1 MLRDDAYAFCDD
13 VRCLSDEFRG
23 MGAIKMKAV
32 CVGALLL
39 SCVVP
44 ATEMAHAQ
52 SSEPIR
58 LAQQQRATNT
68 PREQLREQMNENVVN
83 LMGGQLGAVYIVIAH
98 DISVAVNDGNNM
110 RVLPV
115 VGGAGVQNIRDVVFL
130 RGVDLGV
137 TNILSLNKLKETG
150 ELGPNL
156 DQQVAYIA
164 PLFNETMQV
173 VARPEINRVEDLRGK
188 RVAVNSAGSA
198 TAEFAPAVFK
208 SLNVEV
214 QTLTLPQ
221 GDALEKMQ
229 AGEIHATVCT
239 CPIPIPAYSNVKAAS
254 GFKLLSIPYTPALE
268 RATYYPAAIKASEY
282 PNLIPADGKVETIA
296 TSAVLISFN
305 WQRGS
310 IRYNRLARFTDAF
323 FSKFDNLL
331 QPARHPLWKTVNL
344 AATIPG
350 WQRFSAAQEWLDKNS
365 QRAASAKSA
374 KEETAERLFRQFLE
388 WQRTNKQ

>member
-1 MLRDDAYAFCDD
+1 
-13 VRCLSDEFRG
+13 
-23 MGAIKMKAV
+23 MKAV
-32 CVGALLL
+32 CVGALIL

-44 ATEMAHAQ
+44 AIETAHAQ
-52 SSEPIR
+52 STEPIR
-58 LAQQQRATNT
+58 LAQAQQRSSIT
-68 PREQLREQMNENVVN
+68 PREQMREQMNENVLN

-98 DISVAVNDGNNM
+98 DISVAVNDGNSM

-173 VARPEINRVEDLRGK
+173 VARPEINRIEDLRGK
-188 RVAVNSAGSA
+188 KVAVNSAGSA
-198 TAEFAPAVFK
+198 TAEFAPGVFK
-208 SLNVEV
+208 TLNIEV
-214 QTLTLPQ
+214 QAVPMPQ
-221 GDALEKMQ
+221 GDALEKMLS
-229 AGEIHATVCT
+229 GEVHATVCT
-239 CPIPIPAYSNVKAAS
+239 CPIPIPAFANVKAAS
-254 GFKLLSIPYTPALE
+254 GFKLLSIPYTQALE
-268 RATYYPAAIKASEY
+268 KATYYPAAIKASEY
-282 PNLIPADGKVETIA
+282 PNLVPPDSKVETIA

-310 IRYNRLARFTDAF
+310 VRYNRLARFTDAF

-344 AATIPG
+344 AGTIPG
-350 WQRFSAAQEWLDKNS
+350 WQRFPAAQEWLDTAS
-365 QRAASAKSA
+365 LRAASKGQG
-374 KEETAERLFRQFLE
+374 KEEQAERLFKQFLE
-388 WQRTNKQ
+388 WQRTKGK

>member
-1 MLRDDAYAFCDD
+1 MRA
-13 VRCLSDEFRG
+13 VR
-23 MGAIKMKAV
+23 V
-32 CVGALLL
+32 CALIL

-44 ATEMAHAQ
+44 AAGAARAQ
-52 SSEPIR
+52 STEPVR

-83 LMGGQLGAVYIVIAH
+83 LMGGQLGAVYIVIAS

-115 VGGAGVQNIRDVVFL
+115 VGGAGVQNIRDVVLL

-173 VARPEINRVEDLRGK
+173 VARPEINRIEDLRGK

-208 SLNVEV
+208 TLNIDV
-214 QTLTLPQ
+214 QAVTMPQ

-229 AGEIHATVCT
+229 SGELHATVCT
-239 CPIPIPAYSNVKAAS
+239 CPIPIPAFSNVKAAS

-268 RATYYPAAIKASEY
+268 KDTYYPAAIKASEY
-282 PNLIPADGKVETIA
+282 PNLIPSDSKVETIA

-310 IRYNRLARFTDAF
+310 TRYNRLARFTDAF

-344 AATIPG
+344 AGTIPG
-350 WQRFSAAQEWLDKNS
+350 WQRFPAAQEWLDT
-365 QRAASAKSA
+365 AALRTSAKSQF
-374 KEETAERLFRQFLE
+374 KDETAERLFKQFLE
-388 WQRTNKQ
+388 WQRTKTK